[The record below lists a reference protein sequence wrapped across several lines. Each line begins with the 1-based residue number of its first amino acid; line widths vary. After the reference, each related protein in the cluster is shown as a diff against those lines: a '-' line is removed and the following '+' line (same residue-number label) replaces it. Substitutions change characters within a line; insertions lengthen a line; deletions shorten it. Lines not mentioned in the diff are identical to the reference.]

1 MDDKKY
7 FCYIC
12 GDEITDKNCT
22 DEHIILNAIGGHL
35 HSYTIICKDCN
46 TRMGETADAKLAEDL
61 SFYTDFLG
69 VKKNRQN
76 EHDQIMKDEDG
87 HEIIVK
93 EGGKSLNLRKPYVT
107 SEDKDGVREIS
118 MAVRNRKE
126 LEGFLKGML
135 KRKELTQEQ
144 ADEILVKAKVTEH
157 HPVLNT
163 STMISTE
170 AFPSIIK
177 SAANFYVDRTH
188 DTATVKPLVPYIKGQ
203 GECKDVL
210 YLHHFKTLPYPEIK
224 GQVTHMIHIEG
235 SEKTGLLYAMMEY
248 YSIYVYM
255 VVIDRNYTGKDVNMT
270 YTYDVVAGQEV
281 DRNCDLP
288 LTMKDLEDFRNL
300 PHDEYVK
307 YLPYVKK
314 RADAV
319 MAIWDLK
326 KNQDELHDV
335 IENAFAKFPEGCEM
349 TPERMAVVQKDIF
362 DFFEKIILESMAR
375 KEKRRN

>member
-46 TRMGETADAKLAEDL
+46 TRMGVTADAKLAEDL

-93 EGGKSLNLRKPYVT
+93 EGGKSLELRKPYVT
-107 SEDKDGVREIS
+107 SEEKDGVREIS

-126 LEGFLKGML
+126 LEGFLKGMV
-135 KRKELTQEQ
+135 KRKELRQEQ
-144 ADEILVKAKVTEH
+144 ADEIFAKAKVTEH
-157 HPVLNT
+157 HTVLNT

-203 GECKDVL
+203 GDCKDVL
-210 YLHHFKTLPYPEIK
+210 YLHHFKTLPYPVLK

-235 SEKTGLLYAMMEY
+235 SAKTGLLYAMMEY
-248 YSIYVYM
+248 YSIYVYI
-255 VVIDRNYTGKDVNMT
+255 VVIDRNYAGKDVNMT

-281 DRNCDLP
+281 DRKFALP
-288 LTMKDLEDFRNL
+288 LTMKNLEDFRNL

-326 KNQDELHDV
+326 KNQDELHNV

-349 TPERMAVVQKDIF
+349 TPERMDVVLKDIC
-362 DFFEKIILESMAR
+362 DFFEKKILGSMEH
-375 KEKRRN
+375 KEKRK